1 VQWLSRLLLKQRFDI
16 RGANDPQHHNDPAQ
30 AGFFVFGG
38 IVPWRCPMYG
48 LTDDIVSY
56 REDIE
61 YLQEVVKT
69 LLAYAPMDVRKA
81 YVAAL
86 KAKQLLP
93 KGVKTK

>member
-1 VQWLSRLLLKQRFDI
+1 VQWHLPQQLKNLRVTLPVGVI
-16 RGANDPQHHNDPAQ
+16 LNTTTTRESGYCCL
-30 AGFFVFGG
+30 
-38 IVPWRCPMYG
+38 WRYPMYG

-61 YLQEVVKT
+61 YLQEVIKT